1 MGEFTKFFLNDMFQ
15 SLDLIIL
22 IFVNYRIFL
31 LLL

>member
-1 MGEFTKFFLNDMFQ
+1 MGEFTKFFRNDMFQ